1 MIQNLQLTRD
11 DPVIHLKAYGGVKI
25 KGVAKAE
32 VACEINAPQLAT
44 LVEEDGHVY
53 ITVNAA
59 CSMTVP
65 EKSSLEIEKGMGS
78 IKITGVHN
86 KIRIEKA
93 LGNLV
98 LNDVGEVKVEK
109 IGGNFAVHQA
119 SGGVHVEKVGGNLFL
134 SDLGSFAG
142 EKIGGNCTAKAI
154 RGDFV
159 LEKMG
164 GEFKGQDI
172 AGHLRVERAGGSF
185 TARAVMLTGSLHT
198 GGDIRLM
205 DFDLAESQLDLRAG
219 GDIHLELGED
229 FTAANFVM
237 RSAGQD
243 IRIKLN
249 DDDISMTAHNYD
261 YSMDGAEREVEIA
274 AGGSISLSE
283 LADSEGDVVGDLS
296 DNFVYEESAFSELI
310 RERVESATRRAEAKV
325 KAAEVRLDQIR
336 ERVEKHRGFNI
347 NVDLGGGDRSERP
360 EQPVPPVS
368 RPAGKKG
375 ASDEERLMIL
385 KMLQDKK
392 ITVDEAEQLFKAL
405 EE

>member
-25 KGVAKAE
+25 TGVDKAE

-53 ITVNAA
+53 VTVNAA

-65 EKSSLEIEKGMGS
+65 ENASLEIEKGMGS
-78 IKITGVHN
+78 IKITGVRN
-86 KIRIEKA
+86 SIKIEKA

-98 LNDVGEVKVEK
+98 LNNVGEVRVEK
-109 IGGNFAVHQA
+109 IGGNFAVHAA
-119 SGGVHVEKVGGNLFL
+119 SGDVHVEKVGGNLFL
-134 SDLGSFAG
+134 SDLRSFTG
-142 EKIGGNCTAKAI
+142 EKIGGNCKAKSI

-164 GEFKGQDI
+164 GGFKGQNID
-172 AGHLRVERAGGSF
+172 GTLKLSRLGGSF
-185 TARAVMLTGSLHT
+185 TARGATLMGDLHAGGDVRLLGFAMASDHLEVKA
-198 GGDIRLM
+198 GGDIRL
-205 DFDLAESQLDLRAG
+205 E
-219 GDIHLELGED
+219 IGED
-229 FTAANFVM
+229 FSGANFSM
-237 RSAGQD
+237 GSGGRD
-243 IRIKLN
+243 IRIKLK
-249 DDDISMTAHNYD
+249 DDDISMSAHNYD
-261 YSMDGAEREVEIA
+261 YAMDGAERTVELA
-274 AGGSISLSE
+274 AGGSIALVALDDPNE
-283 LADSEGDVVGDLS
+283 EVVGDIS
-296 DNFVYEESAFSELI
+296 DRFVYEESAFSELI
-310 RERVESATRRAEAKV
+310 QERVDSATRRAEAKV
-325 KAAEVRLDQIR
+325 KAAEVRLGQIR

-347 NVDLGGGDRSERP
+347 DVDFGGGEQP
-360 EQPVPPVS
+360 EEPVPPVS

-392 ITVDEAEQLFKAL
+392 ISVDEAETLFKAL